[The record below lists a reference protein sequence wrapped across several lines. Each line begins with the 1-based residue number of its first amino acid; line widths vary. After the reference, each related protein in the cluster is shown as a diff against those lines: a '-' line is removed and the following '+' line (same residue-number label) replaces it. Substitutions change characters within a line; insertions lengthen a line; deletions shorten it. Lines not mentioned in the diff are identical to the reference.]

1 METIRPKNAIGF
13 WHTGSSL
20 EQSAELSLFESNVE
34 YDMLKILI
42 LGIKIETLEMEVN
55 LGLIQIMMEAKLREI
70 SIICYDRVMI

>member
-1 METIRPKNAIGF
+1 MIAF
-13 WHTGSSL
+13 CHTGSSL
-20 EQSAELSLFESNVE
+20 EQSTELSLFEGNVE